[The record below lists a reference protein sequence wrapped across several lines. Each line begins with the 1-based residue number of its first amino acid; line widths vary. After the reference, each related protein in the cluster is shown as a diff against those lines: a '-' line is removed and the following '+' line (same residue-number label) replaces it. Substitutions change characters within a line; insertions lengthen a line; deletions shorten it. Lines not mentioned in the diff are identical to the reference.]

1 MVCSGSGSAS
11 CYCFDC
17 YKLHLTE
24 KIADNEGADSVMED
38 VDDQTSV
45 SLSAHNLAVEQE
57 HETEFLGEPKSEMR
71 FQVKNQL
78 QY

>member
-24 KIADNEGADSVMED
+24 KIIDNEGTDSVMED
-38 VDDQTSV
+38 VEDQTSV
-45 SLSAHNLAVEQE
+45 SPSAFNFAMEQE
-57 HETEFLGEPKSEMR
+57 H
-71 FQVKNQL
+71 
-78 QY
+78 